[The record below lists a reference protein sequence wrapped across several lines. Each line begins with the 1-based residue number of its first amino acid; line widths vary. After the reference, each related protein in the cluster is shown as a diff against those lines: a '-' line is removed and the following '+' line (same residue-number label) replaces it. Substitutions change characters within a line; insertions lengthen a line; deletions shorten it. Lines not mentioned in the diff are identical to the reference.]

1 MALTSI
7 LGSSFGGY
15 TFLDPLGGLAV
26 SFFIL
31 QQGLSLSKVAMLEL
45 LDAGVDK
52 STQKAYERLAEGLI
66 DGKDLLGIRNVR
78 GVKSGGKSPHLLSS
92 RFIRRKTIANVA
104 GQTHLDLTITVPA
117 EMTVKDS
124 HAVEWRVRE
133 AIIEA
138 RREVR
143 EVKIHVHG
151 EGEDEGGPGRSSGA
165 GEKESSASAAEPTT
179 GKAAVVTSDFGRDG
193 C

>member
-15 TFLDPLGGLAV
+15 TFLDPLGGIAV

-31 QQGLSLSKVAMLEL
+31 QQGLALSKTALFEL
-45 LDAGVDK
+45 LDAGVD
-52 STQKAYERLAEGLI
+52 SRTQRSIEGVVSDLV
-66 DGKDLLGIRNVR
+66 DGTELLGVRNVR
-78 GVKSGGKSPHLLSS
+78 GVKSGG
-92 RFIRRKTIANVA
+92 
-104 GQTHLDLTITVPA
+104 QTHLDLTISVPPS
-117 EMTVKDS
+117 MTVRES
-124 HAVEWRVRE
+124 HAVEQRVRD
-133 AIIEA
+133 AVIRA

-151 EGEDEGGPGRSSGA
+151 QEDSEMASGGGDGD
-165 GEKESSASAAEPTT
+165 GVN
-179 GKAAVVTSDFGRDG
+179 VVKSDFGHKG